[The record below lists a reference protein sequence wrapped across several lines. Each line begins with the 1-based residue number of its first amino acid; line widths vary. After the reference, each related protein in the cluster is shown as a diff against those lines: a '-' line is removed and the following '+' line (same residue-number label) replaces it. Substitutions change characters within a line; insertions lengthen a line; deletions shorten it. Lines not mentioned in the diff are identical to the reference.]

1 MTTER
6 LPARLP
12 ALPPLFSLASGERK
26 ERGEW
31 LSYIPMAA
39 AQMRSQHDNLQ
50 STRKSI
56 WFAGLLLFLIVSAV
70 TWFVIPAQPRRV
82 LTASIEP
89 DRRFV
94 ALFPGSGRA
103 LTARREKN
111 NDKDSRLSG
120 PFRLYDLKSGKE
132 TVDVIDA
139 GDANNASE
147 FPNFKTSLSPGG
159 SLLGISLGFGK
170 TMLQVCDLASGKRLA
185 SLPQFYAGY
194 GDVRAFSWFSPDS
207 QHLAYV
213 SLIGSAD
220 QVENDT
226 KTGFVSAPTP
236 LRVWHRANDRDE
248 VLIADTLG
256 APPAFSPD
264 SRRIAAIVMAA
275 DHHSY
280 SHVGVFDLSTGQE
293 VARLSLEKF
302 QKFVLC
308 LSWMPDGK
316 HLVLADRTGNDPT
329 TTRITSWDIDAG
341 TTQVLLSRDALPK
354 SRENFVQDIQE
365 MRFSSDGRYIWLR
378 EVLMG
383 NSVIWDLD
391 SSPPKRVG
399 YSRESGFHL
408 SPERPCAVVGE
419 SPVTQRLWQAGTA
432 VEQAPILVKSELVIH
447 SVSQNNQGDLVSIAH
462 FDGKATILDFWETKS
477 GRKVSSYVNK
487 TFGGFSEDGERF
499 YVWPPFGQTPGETI
513 VLGQPQARSIEEWGV
528 VPGSPWH
535 LLVIAWCIEGALI
548 VFAWVV
554 GRGCRAGVACR
565 NGNGQV
571 FGTSCITRC

>member
-1 MTTER
+1 M
-6 LPARLP
+6 
-12 ALPPLFSLASGERK
+12 
-26 ERGEW
+26 
-31 LSYIPMAA
+31 
-39 AQMRSQHDNLQ
+39 Q

-56 WFAGLLLFLIVSAV
+56 CFAGLLLFLIVSAV

-94 ALFPGSGRA
+94 AIFPGTERA
-103 LTARREKN
+103 LTARREKIN
-111 NDKDSRLSG
+111 NTDFRLTG
-120 PFRLYDLKSGKE
+120 PCRLYDLASGKE

-139 GDANNASE
+139 SAATNAGKLA
-147 FPNFKTSLSPGG
+147 NFKTSRSPDG
-159 SLLGISLGFGK
+159 SLLGISLGFD
-170 TMLQVCDLASGKRLA
+170 TTVLQVCDLASGKREA
-185 SLPQFYAGY
+185 SLPQFYAGW
-194 GDVRAFSWFSPDS
+194 GDVRAHSWFSPDS

-213 SLIGSAD
+213 R
-220 QVENDT
+220 VENDA
-226 KTGFVSAPTP
+226 KPAHSR

-248 VLIADTLG
+248 VLIADPLG

-264 SRRIAAIVMAA
+264 SRRIAAVVMAA

-280 SHVGVFDLSTGQE
+280 SHVGIFDLSTGQE

-302 QKFVLC
+302 QNFVLC

-316 HLVLADRTGNDPT
+316 HLVLADRTGYEYE

-341 TTQVLLSRDALPK
+341 TTQVLLSRDALPD

-365 MRFSSDGRYIWLR
+365 MRFSSNARYIWLR

-399 YSRESGFHL
+399 YSRESEFRL
-408 SPERPCAVVGE
+408 SPERPFAVVGE
-419 SPVTQRLWQAGTA
+419 SPVTQRLWRSGTA
-432 VEQAPILVKSELVIH
+432 VEQAPVLVKSKLVIH

-477 GRKVSSYVNK
+477 GRKLSSYVNK

-499 YVWPPFGQTPGETI
+499 YVWPPFGQTPGETE
-513 VLGQPQARSIEEWGV
+513 VLGQPQARSIEEWDV

-535 LLVIAWCIEGALI
+535 LLVIAWCIEGVLI
-548 VFAWVV
+548 AF
-554 GRGCRAGVACR
+554 ACR
-565 NGNGQV
+565 LLSRRLSSAGATAAQQLRQ
-571 FGTSCITRC
+571 S